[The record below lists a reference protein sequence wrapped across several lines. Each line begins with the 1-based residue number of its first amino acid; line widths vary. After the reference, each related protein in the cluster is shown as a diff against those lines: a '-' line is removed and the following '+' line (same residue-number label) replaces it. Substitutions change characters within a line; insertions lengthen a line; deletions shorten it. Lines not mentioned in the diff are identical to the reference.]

1 MVNRESCQA
10 LGVWISM
17 ANNNSKIYWFINA
30 GLVFWVIALACFL
43 LKYTSLS
50 LVFTIFSVTSFIFH
64 VNQQRILFMFR
75 KSKSDNQEKKAAMPE
90 LTEHVL
96 PDEKELNVEKNKIL
110 TVKEPERE
118 EKSTNTVV
126 ASGVRFDGNICSSG
140 MIYIYGTIVG
150 NVESENGI
158 VKVMRSGQ
166 VDGNVSCR
174 ELIVDGLVKGECSCG
189 AIDVYENGRIE
200 GNIRYAN
207 LSIKKGGVFC
217 GQAQVESKLM
227 KQEDPKVI
235 EMKKEVLPL
244 VN

>member
-1 MVNRESCQA
+1 
-10 LGVWISM
+10 
-17 ANNNSKIYWFINA
+17 
-30 GLVFWVIALACFL
+30 
-43 LKYTSLS
+43 
-50 LVFTIFSVTSFIFH
+50 
-64 VNQQRILFMFR
+64 MFR
-75 KSKSDNQEKKAAMPE
+75 KSKSDSQEKKAAVPE

-96 PDEKELNVEKNKIL
+96 PNEKELNMEKNKIS
-110 TVKEPERE
+110 TVKDLERE

-166 VDGNVSCR
+166 VDGNISCR

-200 GNIRYAN
+200 GNIRYAH

-227 KQEDPKVI
+227 KQEEPKVI

-244 VN
+244 AN